1 MSHFLTQV
9 TRTLDRFVNLS
20 SVVGTLA
27 LIFAV
32 LVTVVDVTGRFFG
45 APLTGGQDLS
55 QMTMVIIVFG
65 GMALCDQQGG
75 NIAVDIFENKFPAR
89 MNYWLDIAG
98 WVLGCAIFTAIG
110 YTMLGAAEMS
120 KLLNLSTNI
129 IGIPKAPFQ
138 YIVAFFAFL
147 TALSILTRIV
157 KTLLTPSYSRA
168 APQKE
173 EDL

>member
-20 SVVGTLA
+20 SILGTLA

-32 LVTVVDVTGRFFG
+32 LVTLVDVTGRLFG
-45 APLTGGQDLS
+45 APLTGAQDLS

-75 NIAVDIFENKFPAR
+75 NIAVDIFEDKFPAR
-89 MNYWLDIAG
+89 MNHWLDITG

-129 IGIPKAPFQ
+129 IAIPKAPFQ

-147 TALSILTRIV
+147 TALSMLARIV
-157 KTLLTPSYSRA
+157 KTLLTSFHSSVS
-168 APQKE
+168 PQKE

>member
-1 MSHFLTQV
+1 MSRFRTRV
-9 TRTLDRFVNLS
+9 TRTLDGLVNLS
-20 SVVGTLA
+20 SILGTLA

-32 LVTVVDVTGRFFG
+32 SVTLIDVTGRLFG
-45 APLTGGQDLS
+45 APLPGGQDLS

-65 GMALCDQQGG
+65 GMALCDRQGG
-75 NIAVDIFENKFPAR
+75 NIAVDIFEDKFPAR
-89 MNYWLDIAG
+89 MNRWLDMVG

-129 IGIPKAPFQ
+129 IAIPKAPFQ

-147 TALSILTRIV
+147 TALSMLARIV
-157 KTLLTPSYSRA
+157 STSLTSSHRHA
-168 APQKE
+168 SLQKE

>member
-1 MSHFLTQV
+1 MSHFLTRV
-9 TRTLDRFVNLS
+9 TRTLDGVVNLS
-20 SVVGTLA
+20 SIIGTLA

-32 LVTVVDVTGRFFG
+32 SVTLVDVTGRLFG
-45 APLTGGQDLS
+45 APLPGGQDLS

-65 GMALCDQQGG
+65 GMALCDRQGG
-75 NIAVDIFENKFPAR
+75 NIAVDIFEDKFPER
-89 MNYWLDIAG
+89 MNHWLDMAG

-129 IGIPKAPFQ
+129 IAIPKAPFQ

-147 TALSILTRIV
+147 TALSMLARIV
-157 KTLLTPSYSRA
+157 STLLTSSHRRA
-168 APQKE
+168 APQEE